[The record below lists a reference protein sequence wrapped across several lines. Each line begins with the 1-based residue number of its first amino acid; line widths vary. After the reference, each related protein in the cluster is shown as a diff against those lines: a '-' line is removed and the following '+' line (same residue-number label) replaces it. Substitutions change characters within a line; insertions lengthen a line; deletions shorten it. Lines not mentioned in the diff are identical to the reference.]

1 MEDDR
6 AKQGQF
12 PVQAHPTQPFNS
24 MNFDEFLVKNMIAIH
39 GHGGTQMVPDPS
51 SSPAFFF
58 ENLANV
64 NKKHDEASLEDFL
77 VRTGLIN
84 MGDHHPQPVIAPVC
98 QHQPNHLQLQMGVQ
112 HQQQGIT
119 EAVDSSSV
127 AVYENPVVDVG
138 YPENHLAGVTMV
150 PTMTTTTTTTTS
162 DCARKRRY
170 SNMMEKSIERRQKRM
185 IKNRESA
192 ARSRARKQA
201 YTHQLEQ
208 EVDQLKKMN
217 SWLKKQ
223 KELEMMVFSDSS
235 DEPKYQLRRTS
246 SALF

>member
-12 PVQAHPTQPFNS
+12 PVQANPTQPFNS
-24 MNFDEFLVKNMIAIH
+24 MNFDEFLVKNMITIR
-39 GHGGTQMVPDPS
+39 GHGGTHMVPDPPS
-51 SSPAFFF
+51 SSAFFV
-58 ENLANV
+58 ENLPNV
-64 NKKHDEASLEDFL
+64 NKKHDEATLEDFL

-84 MGDHHPQPVIAPVC
+84 MGDHHPQPFIVPVC

-119 EAVDSSSV
+119 AAMDSSSV
-127 AVYENPVVDVG
+127 AVYENPAVDVG
-138 YPENHLAGVTMV
+138 YPENHLASVNMV
-150 PTMTTTTTTTTS
+150 PTMSTTTTTASSS
-162 DCARKRRY
+162 DCVKKRPY

-217 SWLKKQ
+217 SWLRKQ
-223 KELEMMVFSDSS
+223 KVPPFS
-235 DEPKYQLRRTS
+235 
-246 SALF
+246 